1 MLIQGGVICMAPI
14 SKLKIRRK
22 KRGQLFLLEV
32 FIALSVL
39 ILLMIAIYQVE
50 FSTDK
55 TYPDNLSEIGYNT
68 LESLNKAGTLKP
80 LVYNLITTELA
91 DSIDNALPE
100 NIFWRLSV
108 EDDAGTNV
116 FSLYWERIPPA
127 DASVGASDYF
137 LFGYDTILNQYR
149 VIHLELWRLVG

>member
-14 SKLKIRRK
+14 SKIKIRQKR
-22 KRGQLFLLEV
+22 RGQLFLVEV

-50 FSTDK
+50 FSSDE

-80 LVYNLITTELA
+80 LVYNLQTTELA
-91 DSIDNALPE
+91 DSLDNALPE

-108 EDDAGTNV
+108 EDDAGASIFT
-116 FSLYWERIPPA
+116 LYWERTPPA
-127 DASVGASDYF
+127 DASVGATDYF

>member
-1 MLIQGGVICMAPI
+1 MLIQSGVIYMAPVL
-14 SKLKIRRK
+14 KLRIQRK
-22 KRGQLFLLEV
+22 RRGQLFLIEV

-50 FSTDK
+50 FSSDE

-68 LESLNKAGTLKP
+68 LEALNQAGTLKP
-80 LVYNLITTELA
+80 LVYNLQTTELTN
-91 DSIDNALPE
+91 ILDNALAE
-100 NIFWRLSV
+100 NVFWRLSV
-108 EDDAGTNV
+108 EDDTGTNI
-116 FSLYWERIPPA
+116 FSLYWERTPPA
-127 DASVGASDYF
+127 DASVGVVDYF

>member
-1 MLIQGGVICMAPI
+1 MAPI
-14 SKLKIRRK
+14 LKLKIQRR
-22 KRGQLFLLEV
+22 KRGQLFLIEV

-50 FSTDK
+50 FSSDE

-68 LESLNKAGTLKP
+68 LEALNQAGVLKP
-80 LVYNLITTELA
+80 LVYNYQTSELA
-91 DSIDNALPE
+91 DSLDTALPE

-108 EDDAGTNV
+108 EDDTGTNI
-116 FSLYWERIPPA
+116 FSLYWERTPPA
-127 DASVGASDYF
+127 DASVGVADYF
-137 LFGYDTILNQYR
+137 LYGYDTILNQYR